1 MALDRPWLLILLAAL
16 PAAVWLSYASVARLS
31 RIRRGLATLL
41 RLVGLTAIV
50 LALAGFAIGR
60 DTRPATIFVVDT
72 SDSVLLAERANA
84 HAVMDAYVSAFG
96 ADTPVGVVQF
106 GAGAAVLAAPQRL
119 DAAPP
124 LRSDLPDHDSNYEA
138 GILAALGLLD
148 PEAGGQL
155 VLLSDGAGAG
165 PGLESATQTAAA
177 RGVPIS
183 VVPAAASRGADLVVR
198 AVEVPET
205 VHSGRALQAQVRIA
219 SQRRTTARLRLWD
232 GERLISDGPV
242 VVATG
247 TRTYG
252 VELTGLGP
260 GFHRLRTELLEDADP
275 RLANNVA
282 ETFVRVAEPGRVLT
296 IGETSQVRAALRAA
310 EFEVRDVAP
319 GALAGIDLAEFDAV
333 VVSNVPADAFE
344 PDALEALRAHV
355 AGGRGLVVL
364 GGPDSF
370 AAGGYQGTAMDD
382 ALPVWSDPTEE
393 TPEPRL
399 ALVLVIDRSSSM
411 AEGASD
417 GAAKVDM
424 AIEAAV
430 DAVDLL
436 EEGDILGVM
445 TFDID
450 SQWVVPPRELSS
462 AADVASAIDRIRGIQ
477 IGTSTDLARAMF
489 FARSRLDQV
498 SASIKHVVLL
508 TDGRAHYG
516 DFDGLTRSLR
526 RRDITVSSI
535 AVGEQSDQEL
545 LERIARIGNG
555 RYYYVPDPLS
565 IPRVLTQETLT
576 AGEFAVVEREFQP
589 RMDAP
594 SPVFTGGIS
603 GQEFPDL
610 RGYVRTRAK
619 PTAEVVL
626 SSDNNDP
633 ILAQWQYGR
642 GRAIAWTSDAGADW
656 AEVWLAWDGFAHF
669 LRQAVQWVSP
679 LPGGVGDSLQASA
692 AQVDGIGVIE
702 VDAIDAAGRFRNG
715 LATTL
720 TVVGPDGTRRTL
732 QAEQVGPG
740 RYQGRLEGLSPGVYE
755 IQVTQRDDS
764 GLVGEANSG
773 LVVAPAE
780 EVGHIAPDPRAL
792 RRVADLT
799 GGVTIASSGDLA
811 SLALGREAGG
821 QLGWAQLLT
830 IALLAFVADVG
841 VRRLTGRPGEIR
853 DRLGQR
859 VRSLRAAPGA
869 LRRLY
874 WPDSRTA

>member
-1 MALDRPWLLILLAAL
+1 MVLDRPWMLVLLAAL
-16 PAAVWLSYASVARLS
+16 PVAVWLSYGSVARIS
-31 RIRRGLATLL
+31 RIRLGFATLL
-41 RLVGLTAIV
+41 RLVGLTAMV

-84 HAVMDAYVSAFG
+84 QAIVDAYVHAFG
-96 ADTPVGVVQF
+96 ADTRVGVVQF

-119 DAAPP
+119 DAAPA
-124 LRSDLPDHDSNYEA
+124 LRSDLPAHDSNYEA
-138 GILAALGLLD
+138 GLLAALGMLD
-148 PEAGGQL
+148 PDAGGQL
-155 VLLSDGAGAG
+155 VLLSDGAGAEM
-165 PGLESATQTAAA
+165 GLESAAQTAAA

-183 VVPAAASRGADLVVR
+183 VVPAAATRGADLVVR
-198 AVEVPET
+198 SVDVPET
-205 VHSGRALQAQVRIA
+205 VHNGAALQARVQIA

-232 GERLISDGPV
+232 GERLISDGPI

-252 VELTGLGP
+252 VELAGLAT
-260 GFHRLRTELLEDADP
+260 GFHRLRAELLEDADP

-282 ETFVRVAEPGRVLT
+282 ETFVRVAEAGRVLT
-296 IGETSQVRAALRAA
+296 IGDTSQVQAVLRAA
-310 EFEVRDVAP
+310 DFQVREVAP
-319 GALAGIDLAEFDAV
+319 GAVAGVDLTEFEAV
-333 VVSNVPADAFE
+333 VVSNVSADAFE

-364 GGPDSF
+364 GGADSF
-370 AAGGYQGTAMDD
+370 AAGGYQGTAMDEV
-382 ALPVWSDPTEE
+382 LPVWSDPTEE

-411 AEGASD
+411 SEGASE
-417 GAAKVDM
+417 GHAKIDM

-462 AADVASAIDRIRGIQ
+462 AADVATAIDRIRGIQ

-498 SASIKHVVLL
+498 SASVKHVVLL

-535 AVGEQSDQEL
+535 AVGEKSDQEL
-545 LERIARIGNG
+545 LERIARVGNG
-555 RYYYVPDPLS
+555 RYYYVPDPRA

-576 AGEFAVVEREFQP
+576 AGEFAVVERDFQP

-594 SPVFTGGIS
+594 SPVFTGKLAGEELPEL
-603 GQEFPDL
+603 Q
-610 RGYVRTRAK
+610 GYVRTRAK

-626 SSDNNDP
+626 TSDNNDP

-642 GRAIAWTSDAGADW
+642 GRAIAWMSDVGTEW
-656 AEVWLAWDGFAHF
+656 AEVWLAWDGFGPF

-679 LPGGVGDSLQASA
+679 LPGAVGDSPRVTASFANGA
-692 AQVDGIGVIE
+692 AAIE
-702 VDAIDAAGRFRNG
+702 VDAVDAAGRFLNG
-715 LATTL
+715 LETSVTIL
-720 TVVGPDGTRRTL
+720 SPDGTAQTL
-732 QAEQVGPG
+732 VAQQVGPG
-740 RYQGRLEGLSPGVYE
+740 RYLGSLDGLSPGVYE
-755 IQVTQRDDS
+755 VQVTQRDDA
-764 GLVGEANSG
+764 GVERMAASG
-773 LVVAPAE
+773 LVVPVADE
-780 EVGHIAPDPRAL
+780 IGHIAPDHRAL
-792 RRVADLT
+792 RRAAALT
-799 GGVTIASSGDLA
+799 GGVTIESSSDLA
-811 SLALGREAGG
+811 ALALRGDRPV

-830 IALLAFVADVG
+830 IALLALMADVG
-841 VRRLTGRPGEIR
+841 LRRLVGRPREIR
-853 DRLGQR
+853 DRAGER
-859 VRSLRAAPGA
+859 VRSLRAASGA
-869 LRRLY
+869 LRRLH
-874 WPDSRTA
+874 

>member
-1 MALDRPWLLILLAAL
+1 MGLERPWLLILLAAL
-16 PAAVWLSYASVARLS
+16 PAAIWLTSLSVTRLS
-31 RIRRGLATLL
+31 RIRLGISTLL
-41 RLVGLTAIV
+41 RLIGLTALV
-50 LALAGFAIGR
+50 LALAGFAVGR
-60 DTRPATIFVVDT
+60 DTRPATVFVVDT

-84 HAVMDAYVSAFG
+84 HAIIDSFVQAFG
-96 ADTPVGVVQF
+96 ADASVGAVQF
-106 GAGAAVLAAPQRL
+106 GASTAVLAAPQRL
-119 DAAPP
+119 DEAPA
-124 LRSDLPDHDSNYEA
+124 LRSDLPGHDSNYEA
-138 GILAALGLLD
+138 GILTALGLLD
-148 PEAGGQL
+148 PDAGGQL
-155 VLLSDGAGAG
+155 VLISDGAGAG
-165 PGLESATQTAAA
+165 LGLESAVQTAAA

-183 VVPAAASRGADLVVR
+183 VVPAAATRGADLVLQ
-198 AVEVPET
+198 AVEVPNI
-205 VHSGRALQAQVRIA
+205 VHSGVAVQARVRIA

-232 GERLISDGPV
+232 GERQISDGPV

-252 VELTGLGP
+252 VELDSLAP
-260 GFHRLRTELLEDADP
+260 GFHRLRAELLEDADP

-282 ETFVRVAEPGRVLT
+282 EAFIRVAEPGRVLT
-296 IGETSQVRAALRAA
+296 IGDTSQVRAALRAA
-310 EFEVRDVAP
+310 GFEVREVAP
-319 GALAGIDLAEFDAV
+319 SAIGSVDLGQFEAV
-333 VVSNVPADAFE
+333 VVSNVPAEAIE
-344 PDALEALRAHV
+344 PNALEALRAHV

-370 AAGGYQGTAMDD
+370 AAGGYQGTAMDE

-411 AEGASD
+411 AEGASE
-417 GAAKVDM
+417 GAAKIDM

-450 SQWVVPPRELSS
+450 SQWVVPPRELAS
-462 AADVASAIDRIRGIQ
+462 AAEVTAAVNRIRGIQ

-498 SASIKHVVLL
+498 SASVKHVVLL

-535 AVGEQSDQEL
+535 AIGTQSDQEL

-555 RYYYVPDPLS
+555 RYYYVPDPRS

-594 SPVFTGGIS
+594 SPILTGGLA
-603 GQEFPDL
+603 GQELPDL

-619 PTAEVVL
+619 PTAEIVL

-642 GRAIAWTSDAGADW
+642 GRAVAWTSDAGSDW
-656 AEVWLAWDGFAHF
+656 AEEWLGWDGFATL
-669 LRQAVQWVSP
+669 LRQAIQWVSP
-679 LPGGVGDSLQASA
+679 LSGGLGDSPQIEASYA
-692 AQVDGIGVIE
+692 DGVAVIE
-702 VDAIDAAGRFRNG
+702 VDAVDTAGQFLNG
-715 LATTL
+715 LETRVSLA
-720 TVVGPDGTRRTL
+720 GPDGTAQTMIV
-732 QAEQVGPG
+732 EQVGPG
-740 RYQGRLEGLSPGVYE
+740 RYQGNVNGLAPGVYE
-755 IQVTQRDDS
+755 IRVTQVDDT
-764 GLVGEANSG
+764 GTERAANSG
-773 LVVAPAE
+773 LVVPVGA
-780 EVGHIAPDPRAL
+780 EVGHITPDHRVL
-792 RRVADLT
+792 RRAAAIT
-799 GGVTIASSGDLA
+799 GGVSIESSRDLA
-811 SLALGREAGG
+811 ALALRGNGAT
-821 QLGWAQLLT
+821 QIGWAQLLT

-841 VRRLTGRPGEIR
+841 VRRLVGRPGEIR
-853 DRLGQR
+853 DRFRQR
-859 VRSLRAAPGA
+859 VRSLRAAPGEMW
-869 LRRLY
+869 RRY
-874 WPDSRTA
+874 WPTSRTA

>member
-1 MALDRPWLLILLAAL
+1 MTLDRPWLLVLLAVL
-16 PAAVWLSYASVARLS
+16 PATVWLLYASVARLS
-31 RIRRGLATLL
+31 RIRVGLSTLL
-41 RLVGLTAIV
+41 RLVSLAAII

-60 DTRPATIFVVDT
+60 DSQPATVFVVDT

-84 HAVMDAYVSAFG
+84 HAAISAYVSAFG

-106 GAGAAVLAAPQRL
+106 GAGAAVLAAPGRL
-119 DAAPP
+119 DEAPP
-124 LRSDLPDHDSNYEA
+124 LRADLPDHASNYEA

-148 PEAGGQL
+148 PDAGGQL

-165 PGLESATQTAAA
+165 PGLESAAQTAAA

-183 VVPAAASRGADLVVR
+183 VVPAAASRGADLVAQ
-198 AVEVPET
+198 AVEVPDM
-205 VHSGRALQAQVRIA
+205 VHSGAAIQARVQLT
-219 SQRRTTARLRLWD
+219 SQRRTTARLRLWA

-242 VVATG
+242 AVAPG

-252 VELTGLGP
+252 VELAGLAP
-260 GFHRLRTELLEDADP
+260 GFHRLRAELLEDADP

-282 ETFVRVAEPGRVLT
+282 ETFVRVAEPERVLT
-296 IGETSQVRAALRAA
+296 IGDTSQVRAALRAA
-310 EFEVRDVAP
+310 DFEVREVAP
-319 GALAGIDLAEFDAV
+319 SGLKSVDLTQFEAI
-333 VVSNVPADAFE
+333 VVSNVPAEAFE
-344 PDALEALRAHV
+344 PDALEAMRSHV
-355 AGGRGLVVL
+355 AEGRGLVVL

-370 AAGGYQGTAMDD
+370 AAGGYQGTAMDE

-411 AEGASD
+411 AEGASE
-417 GAAKVDM
+417 GAAKIDM

-462 AADVASAIDRIRGIQ
+462 AAEVATAINRIRGIR

-498 SASIKHVVLL
+498 SASVKHVVLL

-555 RYYYVPDPLS
+555 RYYYVPDPLA

-594 SPVFTGGIS
+594 SPVFTGSLS
-603 GQEFPDL
+603 GQELPAL

-626 SSDNNDP
+626 TSDNNDP

-642 GRAIAWTSDAGADW
+642 GRAIAWTSDAGSDW
-656 AEVWLAWDGFAHF
+656 AEVWLAWDGFAPF

-679 LPGGVGDSLQASA
+679 LPGSVGDSPRVA
-692 AQVDGIGVIE
+692 ATFYDGGGVIE
-702 VDAIDAAGRFRNG
+702 VDAIDAAGSFLNG
-715 LATTL
+715 LATN
-720 TVVGPDGTRRTL
+720 VAVIGPEGAERTL
-732 QAEQVGPG
+732 VAEQVGPG
-740 RYQGRLEGLSPGVYE
+740 RYEGTLDGLSPGVYE
-755 IQVTQRDDS
+755 IRVTQRDVA
-764 GLVGEANSG
+764 GAERTARSG
-773 LVVAPAE
+773 LVVPAADE
-780 EVGHIAPDPRAL
+780 IGHIAPDHRTL
-792 RRVADLT
+792 RRVASLT
-799 GGVTIASSGDLA
+799 GGETIESSGDLA
-811 SLALGREAGG
+811 SLALRGDGAM
-821 QLGWAQLLT
+821 QLGWAELLT
-830 IALLAFVADVG
+830 MAVLAFVADVG
-841 VRRLTGRPGEIR
+841 VRRLAGRPREIR
-853 DRLGQR
+853 DRFGER

-869 LRRLY
+869 LRRLR
-874 WPDSRTA
+874 WPISRTA

>member
-1 MALDRPWLLILLAAL
+1 MTLDRPWLLVLLAAL
-16 PAAVWLSYASVARLS
+16 PAAIWLTHASVARLS
-31 RIRRGLATLL
+31 RIRVGLATLL
-41 RLVGLTAIV
+41 RLVGLTAVI
-50 LALAGFAIGR
+50 LALAGLAIGR
-60 DTRPATIFVVDT
+60 DSQPATVFVVDT

-84 HAVMDAYVSAFG
+84 HDVIDAYVHAFG
-96 ADTPVGVVQF
+96 ADAPVGVVQF
-106 GAGAAVLAAPQRL
+106 GAGAAVLAAPGRL
-119 DAAPP
+119 DEAPP
-124 LRSDLPDHDSNYEA
+124 LRSDLPDHASNYEA

-148 PEAGGQL
+148 PNAGGQL

-165 PGLESATQTAAA
+165 PGLESAAQTAAA

-183 VVPAAASRGADLVVR
+183 VVPAAASRGADLVLR
-198 AVEVPET
+198 AVDVPDT
-205 VHSGRALQAQVRIA
+205 VHNGAALQARVRIA

-232 GERLISDGPV
+232 SERLVSDGPIA
-242 VVATG
+242 VATG

-252 VELTGLGP
+252 VELAGLEP
-260 GFHRLRTELLEDADP
+260 GFHRLRAELLEDADP

-296 IGETSQVRAALRAA
+296 IGDTSQVRAVLRAA
-310 EFEVRDVAP
+310 DFEVREVDPSELKSV
-319 GALAGIDLAEFDAV
+319 DLTQFEAI
-333 VVSNVPADAFE
+333 VVSNVPAESFE
-344 PDALEALRAHV
+344 ADALEALRAHV

-370 AAGGYQGTAMDD
+370 AAGGYQGTAMDE

-411 AEGASD
+411 AEGASE
-417 GAAKVDM
+417 GAAKIDM

-462 AADVASAIDRIRGIQ
+462 AAEVAAAVDRIRGIQ

-498 SASIKHVVLL
+498 SASVKHVVLL

-516 DFDGLTRSLR
+516 DFDGLTRSMR

-545 LERIARIGNG
+545 LERIARIGTG
-555 RYYYVPDPLS
+555 RYYYVPDPLA

-594 SPVFTGGIS
+594 SPVFTGSLS
-603 GQEFPDL
+603 GQELPDL

-619 PTAEVVL
+619 PNAQVVL

-642 GRAIAWTSDAGADW
+642 GRAIAWMSDAGSDW
-656 AEVWLAWDGFAHF
+656 AEVWLAWDGFAPF

-679 LPGGVGDSLQASA
+679 LPGGVGDSPRLGASFA
-692 AQVDGIGVIE
+692 DGAGVIE
-702 VDAIDAAGRFRNG
+702 VDSVDDAGRFLNG
-715 LATTL
+715 LTTNLTAT
-720 TVVGPDGTRRTL
+720 GPEGVERTL
-732 QAEQVGPG
+732 LAEQVGPG
-740 RYQGRLEGLSPGVYE
+740 RYESRLDGLSQGVYE
-755 IQVTQRDDS
+755 IRVTQRD
-764 GLVGEANSG
+764 EAGVERMARSG
-773 LVVAPAE
+773 LVVPAADE
-780 EVGHIAPDPRAL
+780 IGHIAPDHRAL
-792 RRVADLT
+792 RRVAALT
-799 GGVTIASSGDLA
+799 GGTTIESSGELA
-811 SLALGREAGG
+811 SLALRGDTTA

-841 VRRLTGRPGEIR
+841 VRRLLGRPREIR
-853 DRLGQR
+853 DRFRDR

-869 LRRLY
+869 LPRLN
-874 WPDSRTA
+874 WPISRTA

>member
-1 MALDRPWLLILLAAL
+1 
-16 PAAVWLSYASVARLS
+16 
-31 RIRRGLATLL
+31 
-41 RLVGLTAIV
+41 
-50 LALAGFAIGR
+50 
-60 DTRPATIFVVDT
+60 
-72 SDSVLLAERANA
+72 
-84 HAVMDAYVSAFG
+84 
-96 ADTPVGVVQF
+96 
-106 GAGAAVLAAPQRL
+106 
-119 DAAPP
+119 
-124 LRSDLPDHDSNYEA
+124 
-138 GILAALGLLD
+138 
-148 PEAGGQL
+148 
-155 VLLSDGAGAG
+155 
-165 PGLESATQTAAA
+165 
-177 RGVPIS
+177 
-183 VVPAAASRGADLVVR
+183 
-198 AVEVPET
+198 
-205 VHSGRALQAQVRIA
+205 
-219 SQRRTTARLRLWD
+219 
-232 GERLISDGPV
+232 
-242 VVATG
+242 
-247 TRTYG
+247 
-252 VELTGLGP
+252 
-260 GFHRLRTELLEDADP
+260 
-275 RLANNVA
+275 
-282 ETFVRVAEPGRVLT
+282 
-296 IGETSQVRAALRAA
+296 
-310 EFEVRDVAP
+310 
-319 GALAGIDLAEFDAV
+319 
-333 VVSNVPADAFE
+333 
-344 PDALEALRAHV
+344 
-355 AGGRGLVVL
+355 
-364 GGPDSF
+364 
-370 AAGGYQGTAMDD
+370 
-382 ALPVWSDPTEE
+382 
-393 TPEPRL
+393 
-399 ALVLVIDRSSSM
+399 
-411 AEGASD
+411 
-417 GAAKVDM
+417 
-424 AIEAAV
+424 
-430 DAVDLL
+430 
-436 EEGDILGVM
+436 
-445 TFDID
+445 
-450 SQWVVPPRELSS
+450 
-462 AADVASAIDRIRGIQ
+462 
-477 IGTSTDLARAMF
+477 
-489 FARSRLDQV
+489 
-498 SASIKHVVLL
+498 VLL

-702 VDAIDAAGRFRNG
+702 VDAIDSAGRFRNG
-715 LATTL
+715 LAPNL
-720 TVVGPDGTRRTL
+720 TVIGPDGIRRTL

-740 RYQGRLEGLSPGVYE
+740 RYQGRLEGLPPGVYE
-755 IQVTQRDDS
+755 IQVTQRDDA
-764 GLVGEANSG
+764 GFLGEANSG

-799 GGVTIASSGDLA
+799 GGVTIESSGDLA
-811 SLALGREAGG
+811 SLALRRDGGG

-869 LRRLY
+869 LRRLS

>member
-1 MALDRPWLLILLAAL
+1 MVLDRPWLLILFATL
-16 PAAVWLSYASVARLS
+16 PAAVWLSYASVARHS
-31 RIRRGLATLL
+31 GIRTSLATLL
-41 RLVGLTAIV
+41 RLVGLAAIV

-60 DTRPATIFVVDT
+60 DTRPATVFVVDT

-84 HAVMDAYVSAFG
+84 LAIVDAYLQAFG
-96 ADTPVGVVQF
+96 SDTPVGVVQF

-119 DAAPP
+119 DEAPT
-124 LRSDLPDHDSNYEA
+124 LRSDLPGNASNYEA

-148 PEAGGQL
+148 PDDGGQL
-155 VLLSDGAGAG
+155 VLLSDGAGT
-165 PGLESATQTAAA
+165 GLHLEAAAQTAAA

-183 VVPAAASRGADLVVR
+183 VVPAAATRGADLVVK
-198 AVEVPET
+198 AVEVPEV
-205 VHSGRALQAQVRIA
+205 VHSGTAIEARVRVA

-232 GERLISDGPV
+232 GERLISDGPI

-252 VELTGLGP
+252 VALAGLEP
-260 GFHRLRTELLEDADP
+260 GFHRLRAELLEDADP

-282 ETFVRVAEPGRVLT
+282 ETFVRVAEPVRVLT
-296 IGETSQVRAALRAA
+296 IGDTSQVRAVLLAA
-310 EFEVRDVAP
+310 QFEVRDVAP
-319 GALAGIDLAEFDAV
+319 EALADVDLGQYEAV
-333 VVSNVPADAFE
+333 VVADVPAEAFE
-344 PDALEALRAHV
+344 PAALEALRAHV
-355 AGGRGLVVL
+355 AGGRGLVVM
-364 GGPDSF
+364 GGLNSF
-370 AAGGYQGTAMDD
+370 AVGGYQGTAMDE

-417 GAAKVDM
+417 GHAKIDM

-462 AADVASAIDRIRGIQ
+462 AADVATAIDRIRGIQ

-489 FARSRLDQV
+489 FARSRLEQV
-498 SASIKHVVLL
+498 SASVKHVVLL

-555 RYYYVPDPLS
+555 RYYYVPDPRA
-565 IPRVLTQETLT
+565 IPRVLTEETLT
-576 AGEFAVVEREFQP
+576 AGEFAVVERDFQP
-589 RMDAP
+589 RMEAP
-594 SPVFTGGIS
+594 SPVFAGALA
-603 GQEFPDL
+603 GQELPQL

-642 GRAIAWTSDAGADW
+642 GRAIAWTSDVGADW
-656 AEVWLAWDGFAHF
+656 AEMWLAWDGFAPF

-679 LPGGVGDSLQASA
+679 LPGAVGDSPRA
-692 AQVDGIGVIE
+692 AAVFADGAAVIE
-702 VDAIDAAGRFRNG
+702 VDAVDAAGRFLNG
-715 LATTL
+715 LATNL
-720 TVVGPDGTRRTL
+720 AVVGPDGARQTL
-732 QAEQVGPG
+732 VAEQVGPG
-740 RYQGRLEGLSPGVYE
+740 RYEGRLDDLAQGVYE
-755 IQVTQRDDS
+755 VEVTQRDAAGVARTARS
-764 GLVGEANSG
+764 AF
-773 LVVAPAE
+773 VVPAADE
-780 EVGHIAPDPRAL
+780 IGHITPDHRAL
-792 RRVADLT
+792 RRVASLT
-799 GGVTIASSGDLA
+799 GGVNVESSGDLA
-811 SLALGREAGG
+811 SLALRGDRPA

-841 VRRLTGRPGEIR
+841 VRRLRGSPRAIR
-853 DRLGQR
+853 DRIGER
-859 VRSLRAAPGA
+859 VRSLRAALGA
-869 LRRLY
+869 LRRLH
-874 WPDSRTA
+874 WPISRTA

>member
-1 MALDRPWLLILLAAL
+1 MVLERPWLLVLLAAL
-16 PAAVWLSYASVARLS
+16 PAAIWLTSVSVTRLS
-31 RIRRGLATLL
+31 RIRLGLSTML
-41 RLVGLTAIV
+41 RLVGLTAMV

-60 DTRPATIFVVDT
+60 DIRPGTVFVVDT
-72 SDSVLLAERANA
+72 SDSVLLAERGNA
-84 HAVMDAYVSAFG
+84 HAIVDAFVQAFG
-96 ADTPVGVVQF
+96 ADTLVGAVQF
-106 GAGAAVLAAPQRL
+106 GASAAVLAAPQRL
-119 DAAPP
+119 DEAPS
-124 LRSDLPDHDSNYEA
+124 LRSDIPGHDSNYEA
-138 GILAALGLLD
+138 GILTALGLLNPD
-148 PEAGGQL
+148 AGGQL
-155 VLLSDGAGAG
+155 VLISDGAGAG
-165 PGLESATQTAAA
+165 SGLESAVQTAAA

-183 VVPAAASRGADLVVR
+183 VVPAAATRGADLVVQ
-198 AVEVPET
+198 AVEVPNI
-205 VHSGRALQAQVRIA
+205 VHSGVAVQARVRIA

-232 GERLISDGPV
+232 GDRLISDGPI

-252 VELTGLGP
+252 VELAGLAA
-260 GFHRLRTELLEDADP
+260 GFHRLRAELLEDADP

-282 ETFVRVAEPGRVLT
+282 EAFIRVAAPGRVLT

-310 EFEVRDVAP
+310 DFNVREVAP
-319 GALAGIDLAEFDAV
+319 NALGSVDLTQFEAV
-333 VVSNVPADAFE
+333 VVSNVPAEAFE

-370 AAGGYQGTAMDD
+370 AAGGYQGTAMDE

-411 AEGASD
+411 AEGASE
-417 GAAKVDM
+417 GAAKIDM

-450 SQWVVPPRELSS
+450 SQWVVPPRELTS
-462 AADVASAIDRIRGIQ
+462 AAEVSAAIDRIRGIQ

-489 FARSRLDQV
+489 FARSRLNQV
-498 SASIKHVVLL
+498 SASVKHVVLL

-535 AVGEQSDQEL
+535 AVGTQSDQEL

-555 RYYYVPDPLS
+555 RYYYVPDPRS

-594 SPVFTGGIS
+594 SPVFTGALA
-603 GQEFPDL
+603 GQELPDL

-633 ILAQWQYGR
+633 VLAQWQYGR
-642 GRAIAWTSDAGADW
+642 GRAIAWTSDAGSDW
-656 AEVWLAWDGFAHF
+656 AEVWLGWDGFAPF
-669 LRQAVQWVSP
+669 LRQSVQWVSP
-679 LPGGVGDSLQASA
+679 LSGGLGDGPRIEASYA
-692 AQVDGIGVIE
+692 DGVAVIE
-702 VDAIDAAGRFRNG
+702 VDAVDAAGQFLNG
-715 LATTL
+715 LETNVAL
-720 TVVGPDGTRRTL
+720 VGPDGTARTML
-732 QAEQVGPG
+732 VEQVGPG
-740 RYQGRLEGLSPGVYE
+740 RYQGNLDGLAPGVYE
-755 IQVTQRDDS
+755 VRVTQRDDTGTERAAS
-764 GLVGEANSG
+764 AGIVVPVGA
-773 LVVAPAE
+773 
-780 EVGHIAPDPRAL
+780 EVGHIAPNHRAL
-792 RRVADLT
+792 QRAAALT
-799 GGVTIASSGDLA
+799 GGVTIESSGDLA
-811 SLALGREAGG
+811 SLALRGNGG
-821 QLGWAQLLT
+821 TQLGWAQLLT
-830 IALLAFVADVG
+830 ITLLAFVADIA
-841 VRRLTGRPGEIR
+841 VRRVIGRPQEIR
-853 DRLGQR
+853 DRFGER

-869 LRRLY
+869 LRRLP
-874 WPDSRTA
+874 WPISRTA

>member
-1 MALDRPWLLILLAAL
+1 MVLERPWLLVLLAVL
-16 PAAVWLSYASVARLS
+16 PAAIWLTSLSAARLS
-31 RIRRGLATLL
+31 PIRLGLATLL

-50 LALAGFAIGR
+50 LALAGFAFGR
-60 DTRPATIFVVDT
+60 DSRPATVFVVDT

-84 HAVMDAYVSAFG
+84 HAIIDSFVRAFG

-106 GAGAAVLAAPQRL
+106 GASTAVLAAPQRL
-119 DAAPP
+119 DEAPP
-124 LRSDLPDHDSNYEA
+124 LRSELPGSDSNYEA
-138 GILAALGLLD
+138 GILTALGMLD
-148 PEAGGQL
+148 PDAGGQL

-165 PGLESATQTAAA
+165 HGLESAIQTAAA

-183 VVPAAASRGADLVVR
+183 VLPAATTRGADLVVQ
-198 AVEVPET
+198 AVDVPDI
-205 VHSGRALQAQVRIA
+205 VHGSVPLQARVRIA

-232 GERLISDGPV
+232 GERLISDGPI

-252 VELTGLGP
+252 VELAGLSP
-260 GFHRLRTELLEDADP
+260 GFHRLRAELLEDADP

-282 ETFVRVAEPGRVLT
+282 EAFMRVVAPGRVLT
-296 IGETSQVRAALRAA
+296 IGDASQVQAVLRAA
-310 EFEVRDVAP
+310 DFEVREVAP
-319 GALAGIDLAEFDAV
+319 RALGNVDLTQFEAV
-333 VVSNVPADAFE
+333 VVSNVPAEAFE
-344 PDALEALRAHV
+344 SDALEALRAHV
-355 AGGRGLVVL
+355 ANGRGLVVL

-370 AAGGYQGTAMDD
+370 AAGGYQGTAIDE

-393 TPEPRL
+393 SPEPRL

-411 AEGASD
+411 AEGASE
-417 GAAKVDM
+417 GAAKIDM

-450 SQWVVPPRELSS
+450 AQWVVPPRELTS
-462 AADVASAIDRIRGIQ
+462 AADVSSAISRIRGIQ

-489 FARSRLDQV
+489 FARSRLNQV
-498 SASIKHVVLL
+498 SASVKHVVLL

-516 DFDGLTRSLR
+516 DFDGLARSLR

-535 AVGEQSDQEL
+535 AIGEESDQEL
-545 LERIARIGNG
+545 LERIARNGNG
-555 RYYYVPDPLS
+555 RYYYVPDPRS

-589 RMDAP
+589 RMDAA
-594 SPVFTGGIS
+594 SPVFAGGLA
-603 GQEFPDL
+603 GQELPDL

-642 GRAIAWTSDAGADW
+642 GRAIAWTSDAGSDW
-656 AEVWLAWDGFAHF
+656 AEDWLGWDSFAPF

-679 LPGGVGDSLQASA
+679 LSGGLGDSPRVEVSYADGLA
-692 AQVDGIGVIE
+692 AIE
-702 VDAIDAAGRFRNG
+702 VDTVDADGRFLNG
-715 LATTL
+715 LATSVNL
-720 TVVGPDGTRRTL
+720 VGPQGTAHALT
-732 QAEQVGPG
+732 AEQVGPG
-740 RYQGRLEGLSPGVYE
+740 RYQGSLAGLTPGVYE
-755 IQVTQRDDS
+755 VLVTQRDDT
-764 GLVGEANSG
+764 GAERTATSG
-773 LVVAPAE
+773 LVVPIAA
-780 EVGHIAPDPRAL
+780 EVGHIEPDHRVL
-792 RRVADLT
+792 RRAAALT
-799 GGVTIASSGDLA
+799 GGVTIESSGDLA
-811 SLALGREAGG
+811 ALALRGDGAT
-821 QLGWAQLLT
+821 QLGWSQLLT
-830 IALLAFVADVG
+830 MALLAFVADIG
-841 VRRLTGRPGEIR
+841 VRRLVGRPREIR
-853 DRLGQR
+853 DRIAER

-869 LRRLY
+869 LRRLH
-874 WPDSRTA
+874 WPISRTA

>member
-1 MALDRPWLLILLAAL
+1 MTLDRPWILVLLAAL
-16 PAAVWLSYASVARLS
+16 PVAVWLSYTSVS
-31 RIRRGLATLL
+31 RISRLRMSLTTLL
-41 RLVGLTAIV
+41 RLVGMTAVV
-50 LALAGFAIGR
+50 LAIAGFAIGR
-60 DTRPATIFVVDT
+60 DSQPATVFVVDT

-84 HAVMDAYVSAFG
+84 HAVIDAYVHAFG

-106 GAGAAVLAAPQRL
+106 GTGAAVLAAPARL
-119 DAAPP
+119 DEAPP
-124 LRSDLPDHDSNYEA
+124 VRSDLPDHESNYEA

-148 PEAGGQL
+148 PDAGGQL

-165 PGLESATQTAAA
+165 SGLESAAQTAAA

-183 VVPAAASRGADLVVR
+183 VVPAAARRGADLVVR
-198 AVEVPET
+198 AVDIPHT
-205 VHSGRALQAQVRIA
+205 VHSGTAIQARVQIA

-232 GERLISDGPV
+232 GERLVSDGPI

-252 VELTGLGP
+252 VELAGLAP
-260 GFHRLRTELLEDADP
+260 GFHRVRAELLEDADP

-282 ETFVRVAEPGRVLT
+282 EAFVRVAEPGRVLT
-296 IGETSQVRAALRAA
+296 IGDTSQIRAALRAA
-310 EFEVRDVAP
+310 DFEVRAVDP
-319 GALAGIDLAEFDAV
+319 SALAGVDLTQFDAI
-333 VVSNVPADAFE
+333 VVSNVPAEAFA
-344 PDALEALRAHV
+344 PDSLEALRAHV

-370 AAGGYQGTAMDD
+370 AAGGYQGSAMDD

-411 AEGASD
+411 AEGASE
-417 GAAKVDM
+417 GAAKIDM

-450 SQWVVPPRELSS
+450 SQWVVPPRKLSS
-462 AADVASAIDRIRGIQ
+462 AAEVATAVDRIRGIQ

-498 SASIKHVVLL
+498 SASVKHVVLL

-535 AVGEQSDQEL
+535 AIGERSDQEL

-555 RYYYVPDPLS
+555 RYYYVPDPLA

-594 SPVFTGGIS
+594 SPVFAGGLA
-603 GQEFPDL
+603 GQQLPNL

-642 GRAIAWTSDAGADW
+642 GRAIAWTSDSGSDW
-656 AEVWLAWDGFAHF
+656 AEVWLGWDGFAPF

-679 LPGGVGDSLQASA
+679 LPGLVGDSPRVSASL
-692 AQVDGIGVIE
+692 VDGVGVIE
-702 VDAIDAAGRFRNG
+702 VDAIDATGRFLNG
-715 LATTL
+715 LATSL
-720 TVVGPDGTRRTL
+720 TVVGPHGTERTL
-732 QAEQVGPG
+732 VAEQVGPG
-740 RYQGRLEGLSPGVYE
+740 RYQGRLQGLLPGVYE
-755 IQVTQRDDS
+755 VQIRQSDDT
-764 GLVGEANSG
+764 GGVREASWG
-773 LVVAPAE
+773 LVVPAPDE
-780 EVGHIAPDPRAL
+780 FGHIAPDHRAL
-792 RRVADLT
+792 RRVAALT
-799 GGVTIASSGDLA
+799 GGATIESSGDLT
-811 SLALGREAGG
+811 SLALRGDGAAR
-821 QLGWAQLLT
+821 LGWAELLT
-830 IALLAFVADVG
+830 IALVAFVSDVG
-841 VRRLTGRPGEIR
+841 LRRLIGRPREIR
-853 DRLGQR
+853 DRFGDR
-859 VRSLRAAPGA
+859 VRSLSAASGV
-869 LRRLY
+869 LRRLP
-874 WPDSRTA
+874 WPISRTA